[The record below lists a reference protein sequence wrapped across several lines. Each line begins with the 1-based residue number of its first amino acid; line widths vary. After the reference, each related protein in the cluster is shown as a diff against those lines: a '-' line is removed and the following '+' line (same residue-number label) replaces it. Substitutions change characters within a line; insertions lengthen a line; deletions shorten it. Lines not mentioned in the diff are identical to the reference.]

1 MGAGASSSKR
11 KTRQDYVEELL
22 NLNKVSAPLT
32 FVIDQGGGSFSAY
45 LFSGTTTIQRLKS
58 SKYKDKDGKYLTED
72 GVLDKLKNKCQFDL
86 VNGSDGT
93 FNDYSGEDV
102 EFYPHICEALV
113 TAYKKTFAEACM
125 LLKIP
130 PQSVTRKFVRQ
141 TGKIRAKLH
150 EPRHHVM
157 LKKWNFAFKGA
168 LKAAGCEDWDYQ
180 LLSNDNEA
188 YLEAGAFFEM
198 NKQTDHSYVGVGIGS
213 SSTQAYGHRN
223 NKHYHMYDSICGA
236 KPTAVQIEG
245 GGKAIE
251 IWEKQF
257 NLLLKPLF
265 ATDDQ
270 DTLVLMNA
278 IGFIFIPMTAAQEE
292 RKEYNEKGEKIKKM
306 CDLEP
311 YEGKAV
317 FTEKIKKGEPMSPAE
332 LMGYVNAY
340 RQSRGEGAKH
350 WGADMLYGMCKSLQ
364 SITRIKKVYCERKGS
379 VGKSLPYETS
389 WVKYMV
395 LTSLTKRLQEKE
407 QMLKKQLQINTELTD
422 EETEQYLSE
431 ITTAQKWILGNITQK
446 ITEKQVIVLAGS
458 QYENKILKD
467 GTKTPK
473 ELFHE
478 LKTVDNELGPC
489 ITRAQWLE
497 HCSAIAN
504 LD

>member
-1 MGAGASSSKR
+1 MGAGASSSTA
-11 KTRQDYVEELL
+11 KTRKDYVEELL
-22 NLNKVSAPLT
+22 NLNEVSDALT

-45 LFSGTTTIQRLKS
+45 LFSGTTTIKRLKS

-72 GVLDKLKNKCQFDL
+72 GVLNTLKSKCGFDL

-102 EFYPHICEALV
+102 LFYPHICEALV
-113 TAYKKTFAEACM
+113 AAYKKTFAEACQ

-130 PQSVTRKFVRQ
+130 PQSVTRKFIRQ

-150 EPRHHVM
+150 EPKNNVM
-157 LKKWNFAFKGA
+157 LKKWNFAFNNA

-198 NKQTDHSYVGVGIGS
+198 NESTDHSYVGVGIGS

-223 NKHYHMYDSICGA
+223 NKHYQMFDSVCGA
-236 KPTAVQIEG
+236 KQTSEQLKKP

-251 IWEKQF
+251 AWTEQF
-257 NLLLKPLF
+257 DKLLRPLF

-270 DTLVLMNA
+270 NTLVLMNA
-278 IGFIFIPMTAAQEE
+278 IGFIFIPMTAAEE
-292 RKEYNEKGEKIKKM
+292 EVKERNEKGEKVIKMSPLKH
-306 CDLEP
+306 
-311 YEGKAV
+311 YEGKEE
-317 FTEKIKKGEPMSPAE
+317 FTKKIKNGESMSPDE
-332 LMGYVNAY
+332 LMGYVSGY
-340 RQSRGEGAKH
+340 RETRAEKH
-350 WGADMLYGMCKSLQ
+350 WGADMLFGMCKSIK
-364 SITRIKKVYCERKGS
+364 SIHRIKRVFCERKGS

-395 LTSLTKRLQEKE
+395 LTSLTKMKQEKKA
-407 QMLKKQLQINTELTD
+407 LLNKQLKITSELTS
-422 EETEQYLSE
+422 EERDRYLSE
-431 ITTAQKWILGNITQK
+431 IATKQKWILGNVTQK
-446 ITEKQVIVLAGS
+446 ITEKQVAVLAGS
-458 QYENKILKD
+458 LYEERILKD
-467 GTKTPK
+467 GTKSPK
-473 ELFHE
+473 ELFDE
-478 LKTVDNELGPC
+478 LKSDDKEVGQS

-497 HCSAIAN
+497 HCSAIAS